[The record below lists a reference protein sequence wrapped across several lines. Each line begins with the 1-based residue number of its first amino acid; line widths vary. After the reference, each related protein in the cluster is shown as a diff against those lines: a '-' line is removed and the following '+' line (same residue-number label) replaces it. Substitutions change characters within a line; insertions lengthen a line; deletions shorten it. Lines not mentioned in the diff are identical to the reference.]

1 MLNEYCKQGSDKER
15 YSQFVLQDISKLKDF
30 IEGKY

>member
-1 MLNEYCKQGSDKER
+1 MLNEYYKQGSNKGH
-15 YSQFVLQDISKLKDF
+15 YPQFVLQDISKLEDF